1 MHLSTALAA
10 SHRSRY
16 VVLCLHSVPS
26 QQRFP
31 CPAAAPHPPTTPPH
45 PAHPTPPPLLQP
57 RSLLSPTH
65 CSHEH
70 RTVSLFSKHLGIFT
84 GHSLN
89 DVRLSS
95 TAVRE
100 PTAPNLDPVPFV
112 DTRGTARNDV
122 CLGQCFPCTR
132 KARASKRPVSKHSTL
147 TPLHFLLTR
156 RFRLSLLAFF
166 LRMVRV
172 TLPRVPPGSRTL
184 GLSSRGNAFVIV

>member
-1 MHLSTALAA
+1 MLTFSPKSATM
-10 SHRSRY
+10 
-16 VVLCLHSVPS
+16 
-26 QQRFP
+26 
-31 CPAAAPHPPTTPPH
+31 PAPLPPTPH
-45 PAHPTPPPLLQP
+45 NPGLSCHTRSVRTSTVWLL
-57 RSLLSPTH
+57 
-65 CSHEH
+65 
-70 RTVSLFSKHLGIFT
+70 SKHLGIFT

-89 DVRLSS
+89 GVRLSS

-184 GLSSRGNAFVIV
+184 GLSSRGNAFVIVERIFTFKKLENKF